1 MLYTE
6 TALGRLVAPG
16 TPEEVEERIV
26 LRDLVL
32 KVLFD
37 SWRSPFN
44 PHHRP
49 LEKEALQRITLIERK
64 MLDDVVDELTHEG
77 LVQTA
82 VAAPPMVKGLALTQK
97 GFEEIQRVP
106 HWSASVAP

>member
-1 MLYTE
+1 MCMLFTE
-6 TALGRLVAPG
+6 TALGRLVPRG
-16 TPEEVEERIV
+16 TPPELEQKIV

-44 PHHRP
+44 PAHEP
-49 LEKEALQRITLIERK
+49 LSREALERITLVEREL
-64 MLDDVVDELTHEG
+64 LDKIVNELVRERLIIKVG
-77 LVQTA
+77 A
-82 VAAPPMVKGLALTQK
+82 ELALTPA

-106 HWSASVAP
+106 NWAESIAP